1 MKEVQVV
8 ISKKIDGAY
17 VKQGEIQVTV
27 PTVEDMLSALAGAK
41 VTGDEDGLPVYDND
55 IANYVQ
61 SAVFN
66 YVKMG
71 ARNKLVSGTVDLKPG
86 AKIPRN
92 WEELCAEGDRG
103 GNGAALALARE
114 VKEAFGKWA
123 ATLGKSAAAQAAMV
137 SLFGNRNALTMQ
149 TAENKGKMKA
159 YVEQFAASLSEDDLT
174 KYERPLENVIAAATS
189 ETVDF

>member
-8 ISKKIDGAY
+8 ISKKVDGAY

-114 VKEAFGKWA
+114 VKEAFGKWV

-159 YVEQFAASLSEDDLT
+159 YVEQFAASLSEDDLG

>member
-8 ISKKIDGAY
+8 ISKKVDGAY

-27 PTVEDMLSALAGAK
+27 PTVEDMLSALAAAK
-41 VTGDEDGLPVYDND
+41 VTGDEDGLPVYDSD

-114 VKEAFGKWA
+114 VKEAFAKWT

-149 TAENKGKMKA
+149 TAENKAKMKA
-159 YVEQFAASLSEDDLT
+159 YVEQFGASLSEEDLN
-174 KYERPLENVIAAATS
+174 KYERPLENVINAASS